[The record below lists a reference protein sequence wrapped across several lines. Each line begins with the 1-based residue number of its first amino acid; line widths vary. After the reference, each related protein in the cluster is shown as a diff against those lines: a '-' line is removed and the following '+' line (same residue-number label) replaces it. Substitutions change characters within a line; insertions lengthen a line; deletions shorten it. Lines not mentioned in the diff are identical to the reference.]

1 MSFVLERKASGG
13 PGAFC
18 SFFVRDVSW
27 IKQKNTNDIILHVG
41 DIRMSG

>member
-1 MSFVLERKASGG
+1 MSFVLEEEASGG

-18 SFFVRDVSW
+18 SFFVRGVNW
-27 IKQKNTNDIILHVG
+27 IKQKNMNDIILHVG